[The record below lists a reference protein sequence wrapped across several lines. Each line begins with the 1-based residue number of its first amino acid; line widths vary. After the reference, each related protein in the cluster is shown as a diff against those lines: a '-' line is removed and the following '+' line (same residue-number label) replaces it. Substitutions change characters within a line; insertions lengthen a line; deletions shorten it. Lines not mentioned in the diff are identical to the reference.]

1 MIYHPRNDIYHC
13 CFRIIYILSLSNLSS
28 IELDKLKIIDFYLVF
43 PIFLTDSKYF
53 TFPKGNKIS
62 KNIIKKIEQPYE
74 ELPNRK
80 VLFSEL
86 NDFQNYALQ
95 ILKSKLIIDI
105 DEKNMI
111 ARKGENFTLISQQFL
126 QNSYFIDD
134 IHKEIIRVLVAID
147 LLGEK
152 GLKSRSGL
160 MEFRYDTV

>member
-111 ARKGENFTLISQQFL
+111 ARKGENFTLVSQQFL